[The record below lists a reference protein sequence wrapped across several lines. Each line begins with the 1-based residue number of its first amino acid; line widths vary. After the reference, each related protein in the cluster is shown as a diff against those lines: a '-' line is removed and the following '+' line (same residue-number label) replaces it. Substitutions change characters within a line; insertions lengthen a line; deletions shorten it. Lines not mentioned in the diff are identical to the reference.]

1 MKLIY
6 AFALALAAAA
16 LLTPVVIALAR
27 RLGWVVAPR
36 QDRWHRRPTA
46 IYGGAAIY
54 LAFVISW
61 LLLGARDSQSLVLV
75 GCASGMFL
83 IGLFDDIFEMKP
95 QVKFLAQLLVATVA
109 VALGLCF
116 DFLPWL
122 WLNVP
127 FTLLWLVG
135 VTNAVNILDNMDGL
149 SSGVALSA
157 GSILALVAAMHGAP
171 QVGLAAAA
179 LAGAAGGF
187 LIYNFNPAKI
197 FMGDCG
203 SLFLGFSLAGCTVLG
218 AGGASNLVLSLL
230 IPVGVLVVPL
240 FDTALVSFQ
249 RTSHGRSIAQGG
261 RDHSS
266 HRLVFLGLSE
276 RKAVLM
282 LIAVSLTS
290 GLLAMLLQL
299 LSNLVAVVVIAV
311 VVVVFVFFGVFLGGV
326 KVYGPQDQPRR
337 RWHSTLLDQV
347 VLHKKQLVQILADLL
362 LLSAAYTAAWLLRF
376 EGHLSPDQMR
386 LLTKSLPW
394 VLSAK
399 IVCLWLFGV
408 YRGEWRYVSV
418 HAMIQLAK
426 AVLLASL
433 LMVLGVLLLRRGQD
447 YSLSAVIIDFFV
459 GFLFLAGSRFLVRMF
474 TESMVHKKGTPVLIM
489 GAGDGGELLLRELRN
504 NPALPFVPV
513 GFVDDDPAKRGLLIH
528 GIPVL
533 GTRHD
538 IAGLAR
544 KHGVARVFVS
554 ILSPVEGGLEE
565 VFTICRQA
573 GLECVRIQPIVKQE
587 LAQPQ

>member
-1 MKLIY
+1 MTPVY
-6 AFALALAAAA
+6 AFALALAVAA
-16 LLTPVVIALAR
+16 LLTPIVIFLAR

-36 QDRWHRRPTA
+36 QDRWHRKPTA

-54 LAFVISW
+54 LAFVAGW
-61 LLLGARDSQSLVLV
+61 LALGARDDQSLVLV
-75 GCASGMFL
+75 GCASAMFV
-83 IGLFDDIFEMKP
+83 IGLIDDIFEMKA

-109 VALGLCF
+109 VALGLSF
-116 DFLPWL
+116 DLLPWP

-135 VTNAVNILDNMDGL
+135 VTNAINILDNMDGL

-157 GSILALVAAMHGAP
+157 GMILSLVAVLRGMP
-171 QVGLAAAA
+171 EVGLLSAA

-218 AGGASNLVLSLL
+218 AGGASNLVLALL
-230 IPVGVLVVPL
+230 IPVGVLAVPL

-276 RKAVLM
+276 RKAVLI
-282 LIAVSLTS
+282 LITVSLAG
-290 GLLAMLLQL
+290 GLLALFLQF
-299 LSNLVAVVVIAV
+299 LSSLVAVVVIAV
-311 VVVVFVFFGVFLGGV
+311 VAVVFVFFGVFLGGV
-326 KVYGPQDQPRR
+326 RVYGPKELPRPR
-337 RWHSTLLDQV
+337 ESTLLGQV
-347 VLHKKQLVQILADLL
+347 ILYKKQLVQILTDLL

-376 EGHLSPDQMR
+376 EGHLGPQQMT
-386 LLTKSLPW
+386 LLTQSLPW
-394 VLSAK
+394 VLAAK
-399 IVCLWLFGV
+399 IVCLWIFGV

-418 HAMIQLAK
+418 YAMIQLAK
-426 AVLLASL
+426 AVLLGSL
-433 LMVLGVLLLRRGQD
+433 LMVLGILLLLRGHG
-447 YSLSAVIIDFFV
+447 YSLAAVIIDFFV
-459 GFLFLAGSRFLVRMF
+459 SFLFLAGSRFLVRAF
-474 TESMVHKKGTPVLIM
+474 TESMVQKKGEPVLIM

-504 NPALPFVPV
+504 NSALPYSPV

-528 GIPVL
+528 GVPVL

-538 IAGLAR
+538 IPGLAR
-544 KHGVARVFVS
+544 KHGVVRVFIS

-565 VFTICRQA
+565 VFTMCRQT
-573 GLECVRIQPIVKQE
+573 GVECVRIQPIVEQE

>member
-1 MKLIY
+1 MKLLY
-6 AFALALAAAA
+6 AFILALTAAG

-61 LLLGARDSQSLVLV
+61 LLLGDRDSQSLVLV
-75 GCASGMFL
+75 GCASAMFT
-83 IGLFDDIFEMKP
+83 IGLIDDIFELKP

-109 VALGLCF
+109 VALGLSF
-116 DFLPWL
+116 TLLPWP

-157 GSILALVAAMHGAP
+157 GSILALVAVMHGAP
-171 QVGLAAAA
+171 ELGLLAAG

-203 SLFLGFSLAGCTVLG
+203 SLFLGFTLAGCTILG

-276 RKAVLM
+276 RKAVLI
-282 LIAVSLTS
+282 LIAVSLAG
-290 GLLAMLLQL
+290 GLVALWLQY
-299 LSNLVAVVVIAV
+299 LSPLVAAVVIAVAVVV
-311 VVVVFVFFGVFLGGV
+311 FLFFGVFLGGV
-326 KVYGPQDQPRR
+326 KVYGPQERARPRWR
-337 RWHSTLLDQV
+337 SLLLDTV
-347 VLHKKQLVQILADLL
+347 VLHKKQLVQILADLM

-376 EGHLSPDQMR
+376 EGHLGPGQMH

-426 AVLLASL
+426 AVLLGSL
-433 LMVLGVLLLRRGQD
+433 LVVLGILIFYRAQG
-447 YSLSAVIIDFFV
+447 YSLAAVIIDFFV
-459 GFLFLAGSRFLVRMF
+459 SFLFLAGCRFLVRVF
-474 TESMVHKKGTPVLIM
+474 TESMVQKKGTPVLIM

-513 GFVDDDPAKRGLLIH
+513 GFLDDDPAKRGLLIH

-544 KHGVARVFVS
+544 KMGVARVFIS
-554 ILSPVEGGLEE
+554 ILAPVEGGMEE
-565 VFTICRQA
+565 VFTICRRA
-573 GLECVRIQPIVKQE
+573 GLECVRIQPIVEQE
-587 LAQPQ
+587 LAPPQ

>member
-6 AFALALAAAA
+6 SFALALAAAA
-16 LLTPVVIALAR
+16 IFTPVVIALAR

-61 LLLGARDSQSLVLV
+61 LFLGARDSQSLTLV
-75 GCASGMFL
+75 GCASAMFVLGL
-83 IGLFDDIFEMKP
+83 IDDIFELKP
-95 QVKFLAQLLVATVA
+95 QVKFLAQLLVASVA
-109 VALGLCF
+109 VALGLSF
-116 DFLPWL
+116 SLLPWP

-127 FTLLWLVG
+127 FTLLWMVG

-157 GSILALVAAMHGAP
+157 GSILALVTALHGSP
-171 QVGLAAAA
+171 ETGLLAAG

-187 LIYNFNPAKI
+187 FIYNFNPAKI

-203 SLFLGFSLAGCTVLG
+203 SLFLGFTLAGCTILG

-249 RTSHGRSIAQGG
+249 RTTHGRSIAQGG

-276 RKAVLM
+276 RKAVLI
-282 LIAVSLTS
+282 LIAVSIIS
-290 GLLAMLLQL
+290 GLMALLL
-299 LSNLVAVVVIAV
+299 HYLSSLVAAVVIALA
-311 VVVVFVFFGVFLGGV
+311 VVVFVFFGVFLGGV
-326 KVYGPQDQPRR
+326 KVYGPQDRSRLP
-337 RWHSTLLDQV
+337 WHSLLLDKV
-347 VLHKKQLVQILADLL
+347 VLHKKQLVQITADLL

-376 EGHLSPDQMR
+376 EGHLGPVQMH

-433 LMVLGVLLLRRGQD
+433 LMVLGVLLLQRGQG
-447 YSLSAVIIDFFV
+447 YSLAAIITDFFV
-459 GFLFLAGSRFLVRMF
+459 SFLFLAGCRFLVRVF
-474 TESMVHKKGTPVLIM
+474 TESMVPQKGDPVLIM

-504 NPALPFVPV
+504 NPSLPFVPV
-513 GFVDDDPAKRGLLIH
+513 GFVDDDPAKRGLVIH

-538 IAGLAR
+538 ITALVH
-544 KHGVARVFVS
+544 KHGATRVFVS
-554 ILSPVEGGLEE
+554 ILTPVQGGLEE

-573 GLECVRIQPIVKQE
+573 GVECVRIQPIVEQE
-587 LAQPQ
+587 LAQPR

>member
-61 LLLGARDSQSLVLV
+61 LVMGGRDSQSLVLV

-83 IGLFDDIFEMKP
+83 IGLIDDIFEMKP
-95 QVKFLAQLLVATVA
+95 QVKFLAQILVASVA

-116 DFLPWL
+116 DLLPWM

-157 GSILALVAAMHGAP
+157 GAILAMVAAMHGAP
-171 QVGLAAAA
+171 EVGLLPAA

-276 RKAVLM
+276 RKAVLI
-282 LIAVSLTS
+282 LIAVSLAS
-290 GLLAMLLQL
+290 GLLALFLHY
-299 LSNLVAVVVIAV
+299 LSTLVAVVVIAV
-311 VVVVFVFFGVFLGGV
+311 AVVVFVFFGVFLGGV
-326 KVYGPQDQPRR
+326 KVYDSQESRR
-337 RWHSTLLDQV
+337 RLQSPLLDRV
-347 VLHKKQLVQILADLL
+347 VLHKKQLMQILTDLL

-376 EGHLSPDQMR
+376 EGHLGPEQMH

-418 HAMIQLAK
+418 HAMMQLAK
-426 AVLLASL
+426 AVLFASL
-433 LMVLGVLLLRRGQD
+433 LMVLWVLLLHRGQG
-447 YSLSAVIIDFFV
+447 YSLAAVIIDFFV
-459 GFLFLAGSRFLVRMF
+459 SFLFLAGSRFLVRVF
-474 TESMVHKKGTPVLIM
+474 TESMVQKKGDPVLIM

-504 NPALPFVPV
+504 NPALPYSPV
-513 GFVDDDPAKRGLLIH
+513 GFVDDDPAKLGLLIH

-544 KHGVARVFVS
+544 KHGVARVFIS

-573 GLECVRIQPIVKQE
+573 GLECVRIQPIVERE
-587 LAQPQ
+587 LAQP

>member
-16 LLTPVVIALAR
+16 LLTPVVIGLAR

-61 LLLGARDSQSLVLV
+61 LVMGGRDSQSLVLV

-83 IGLFDDIFEMKP
+83 IGLIDDIFEMKP
-95 QVKFLAQLLVATVA
+95 QVKFLAQILVASVA

-116 DFLPWL
+116 DLLPWM

-157 GSILALVAAMHGAP
+157 GSILAMVAAMHGAP
-171 QVGLAAAA
+171 EVGLLPAA

-276 RKAVLM
+276 RRAVLI
-282 LIAVSLTS
+282 LIAVSLAS
-290 GLLAMLLQL
+290 GLLALFLQY
-299 LSNLVAVVVIAV
+299 LSTLVAVVVIAV
-311 VVVVFVFFGVFLGGV
+311 VMVVFVFFGVFLGGV
-326 KVYGPQDQPRR
+326 KVYGSQERR
-337 RWHSTLLDQV
+337 RRLQSPLLDRV
-347 VLHKKQLVQILADLL
+347 VLHKKQLVQILTDLL

-376 EGHLSPDQMR
+376 EGHLGPEQMR

-426 AVLLASL
+426 AVLLGSL
-433 LMVLGVLLLRRGQD
+433 LMVLGVLLLQRGQG
-447 YSLSAVIIDFFV
+447 YSLAAVIIDFFV
-459 GFLFLAGSRFLVRMF
+459 SFLFLAGSRFLVRVF
-474 TESMVHKKGTPVLIM
+474 TESMVQKKGDPVLIM

-504 NPALPFVPV
+504 NPALPYSPV

-538 IAGLAR
+538 IAGLSR
-544 KHGVARVFVS
+544 KHGVVRVFIS

-573 GLECVRIQPIVKQE
+573 GLECVRIQPIVERE
-587 LAQPQ
+587 LAQP

>member
-16 LLTPVVIALAR
+16 LLTPVVIGLAR

-36 QDRWHRRPTA
+36 QDRWHRQPTA

-54 LAFVISW
+54 LAFVVSW
-61 LLLGARDSQSLVLV
+61 LMLGDRDSQSLVLV

-83 IGLFDDIFEMKP
+83 IGLIDDIFEMKP
-95 QVKFLAQLLVATVA
+95 QVKFLAQLLVASVA

-116 DFLPWL
+116 DLLPWM

-157 GSILALVAAMHGAP
+157 GAILAMVAAMHGAP
-171 QVGLAAAA
+171 EVGLLPAA

-276 RKAVLM
+276 RKAVLI
-282 LIAVSLTS
+282 LIAVSLAS
-290 GLLAMLLQL
+290 GLLALFLHY
-299 LSNLVAVVVIAV
+299 LSTLVAVVVIAV
-311 VVVVFVFFGVFLGGV
+311 AVVVFLFFGVFLGGV
-326 KVYGPQDQPRR
+326 KVYDSQERR
-337 RWHSTLLDQV
+337 RLKSPLLDRV
-347 VLHKKQLVQILADLL
+347 VLHKKQLVQILTDLL

-376 EGHLSPDQMR
+376 EGHLGPEQMH

-399 IVCLWLFGV
+399 IVCLWLLGV

-433 LMVLGVLLLRRGQD
+433 LMVLGVLLLRHGQG
-447 YSLSAVIIDFFV
+447 YSLSAVIIDFFLS
-459 GFLFLAGSRFLVRMF
+459 FLFLAGSRFLVRVF
-474 TESMVHKKGTPVLIM
+474 TESMVQKKGDPVLIM

-504 NPALPFVPV
+504 NPALPYSPV
-513 GFVDDDPAKRGLLIH
+513 GFVDDDPAKLGLLIH

-544 KHGVARVFVS
+544 KHGVIRVFIS

-565 VFTICRQA
+565 VFAICRQA
-573 GLECVRIQPIVKQE
+573 GLECVRIQPIVERE
-587 LAQPQ
+587 LAQP